1 MLQIR
6 TRIDVADNTGARM
19 AKMIGVIGKPTK
31 VARVGDIITA
41 HIREASPG
49 GTTAIAAENPAACI
63 SESIAA
69 PNSLAVFSSAST
81 STFD

>member
-49 GTTAIAAENPAACI
+49 GTVKKATW
-63 SESIAA
+63 
-69 PNSLAVFSSAST
+69 
-81 STFD
+81 